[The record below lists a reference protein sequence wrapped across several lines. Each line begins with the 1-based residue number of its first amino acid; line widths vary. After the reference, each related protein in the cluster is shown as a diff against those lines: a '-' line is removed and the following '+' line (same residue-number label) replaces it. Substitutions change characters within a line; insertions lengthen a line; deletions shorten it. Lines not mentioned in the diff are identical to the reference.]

1 MAQIPVRGSS
11 RRSAALLLLAACGLA
26 VMALAFVSH
35 QALSFAVG
43 ITVGSQPLATDVG
56 AAVHKQRS
64 LVRMRATSTEA
75 DGSAVG
81 ATNASADVAVSP
93 EPEPAE
99 AAPPVETEEEDV
111 RLRDA
116 KAALLDFITDASV
129 AQEVLKPE
137 GKPTRGRVDE
147 MILRLEQM
155 NPTTEPA
162 YSELIDGGWLVEY
175 SGTYAPGVF
184 SSPTRELALLLYAG
198 GFSLGNA
205 LSSFANG
212 FWGQSLGLQLGPKK
226 VQISDGRDV
235 TANVEVEVSG
245 QKQSLSY
252 KADLFPLSSVRLSE
266 EVLSVDLPEPLGQQE
281 PPLELRRT
289 VLITYLDKEMMIVRD
304 ESGVPEV
311 LIKDL

>member
-1 MAQIPVRGSS
+1 MAQIQVRG
-11 RRSAALLLLAACGLA
+11 RQRNAVLFPLAACALA
-26 VMALAFVSH
+26 VMTLTYVSQAIGFVAGVTISCQHLAMH
-35 QALSFAVG
+35 GGTAG
-43 ITVGSQPLATDVG
+43 
-56 AAVHKQRS
+56 HKLRS
-64 LVRMRATSTEA
+64 LVEMSATSTEP
-75 DGSAVG
+75 DETAV
-81 ATNASADVAVSP
+81 AAVNVSADVASNP
-93 EPEPAE
+93 QSAE
-99 AAPPVETEEEDV
+99 AASPIETEGDV

-116 KAALLDFITDASV
+116 KAAVLDLITDASV
-129 AQEVLKPE
+129 AREVLKPE

-147 MILRLEQM
+147 TILRLEQL

-162 YSELIDGGWLVEY
+162 YSELIDGAWRVEY

-266 EVLSVDLPEPLGQQE
+266 EVLSVDLPEPLGKQE

-289 VLITYLDKEMMIVRD
+289 VLVTFLDKDMMVVRD

-311 LIKDL
+311 LIRDEFSGP

>member
-1 MAQIPVRGSS
+1 MAQIHVRGPRRSVVLLPLAVCALAVIALAYVSQSISFVAGVTVGCHQLAMHRGTSVHKRHSPVRMS
-11 RRSAALLLLAACGLA
+11 
-26 VMALAFVSH
+26 
-35 QALSFAVG
+35 
-43 ITVGSQPLATDVG
+43 
-56 AAVHKQRS
+56 
-64 LVRMRATSTEA
+64 ATSTDPNGTVTGTA
-75 DGSAVG
+75 D
-81 ATNASADVAVSP
+81 ASADVADS
-93 EPEPAE
+93 PEPAE
-99 AAPPVETEEEDV
+99 AAAPAKTEEDV

-147 MILRLEQM
+147 MILQLEQL

-162 YSELIDGGWLVEY
+162 YSELIDGAWRVEY
-175 SGTYAPGVF
+175 SGTYAPGAL

-212 FWGQSLGLQLGPKK
+212 FWGQTLGLQLGPKK
-226 VQISDGRDV
+226 LQISQGRDV

-245 QKQSLSY
+245 QKQTLSY

-266 EVLSVDLPEPLGQQE
+266 EVLSIDLPEPLGKQE

-289 VLITYLDKEMMIVRD
+289 VLVTYLDKEMMIVRD
-304 ESGVPEV
+304 ESGVSEV
-311 LIKDL
+311 LVKDL